1 MAKKSVSSD
10 KKVASFSELN
20 DALNKFSP
28 DGDILEDSIY
38 ARIDEFIST
47 GSFILNAA
55 LSGSLF
61 GGMPNRRSLTFAGVE
76 GSGKTYLALS
86 IARNAQAMGYNI
98 VYYDSEGG
106 IDIDFVKRLGVD
118 TKKFRIENISTIEQF
133 AHLTAKLNEQMDAWR
148 AKGIQPPKVMV
159 VLDSLGNL
167 SSTKE
172 KEDTTEGSNKRDMTK
187 QQAIRRT
194 FRVVGNDFAKN
205 AIPFIICNHVYESIG
220 SFFGGKT
227 ISGGGG
233 ILYNSSMIFMLTKSK
248 LTDKDSEAHVKKQ
261 GLDEHTKIGI
271 VVTVTPTKQRF
282 ARPIKVQVHIPFYKK
297 PNPYVG
303 LEKFVSWENCGVIRG
318 KCLTDKDFEK
328 LDAKEQETCFSFN
341 VEEVVNVTAP
351 SVYKKLTEPEKLT
364 IYEVVNEETGNI
376 EKFITRNAVRYAQP
390 KDTARTLVCRHVGG
404 ELPLVDLYTDRVFT
418 RSVLTELDENII
430 KPTFMLPSIESL
442 EDLID
447 VTADLEGFGVDDTQ
461 ISEDNGEYN
470 EERYES
476 EE

>member
-1 MAKKSVSSD
+1 MAKKTE
-10 KKVASFSELN
+10 KKQASFSELN
-20 DALNKFSP
+20 DALNIFSP
-28 DGDILEDSIY
+28 DGDILEDSVY
-38 ARIDEFIST
+38 AKIDEFIGT

-55 LSGSLF
+55 LSGSLY

-86 IARNAQAMGYNI
+86 IARNAIAMGYHI
-98 VYYDSEGG
+98 IYYDSEGG

-118 TKKFRIENISTIEQF
+118 TKKIRIENISTIEEF
-133 AHLTAKLNEQMDAWR
+133 AHLTAKLNETLKGYRD
-148 AKGIQPPKVMV
+148 KGIVGPKVMV

-205 AIPFIICNHVYESIG
+205 AVPFIICNHVYESIG

-233 ILYNSSMIFMLTKSK
+233 ILYNSSMIFMLSKSK
-248 LTDKDSEAHVKKQ
+248 LTDKASEEHVKKQ
-261 GLDEHTKIGI
+261 GLAEHTKIGI
-271 VVTVTPTKQRF
+271 VVTVNPTKQRF

-318 KCLTDKDFEK
+318 KSLNEKDYLKLEEK
-328 LDAKEQETCFSFN
+328 IQKTCFEFEI
-341 VEEVVNVTAP
+341 EEVINATSTSA
-351 SVYKKLTEPEKLT
+351 YKKLSQEERGR
-364 IYEVVNEETGNI
+364 IYEVENEETGKI
-376 EKFITRNAVRYAQP
+376 EKFVKRPAKRFAQP
-390 KDTARTLVCRHVGG
+390 KETARSLVCRHLGG
-404 ELPLVDLYTDRVFT
+404 DIPLSELYTDKVF
-418 RSVLTELDENII
+418 SNAVLTELDENII

-442 EDLID
+442 EDLAD
-447 VTADLEGFGVDDTQ
+447 VTADLEGFEEDDTEL
-461 ISEDNGEYN
+461 SDT
-470 EERYES
+470 
-476 EE
+476 